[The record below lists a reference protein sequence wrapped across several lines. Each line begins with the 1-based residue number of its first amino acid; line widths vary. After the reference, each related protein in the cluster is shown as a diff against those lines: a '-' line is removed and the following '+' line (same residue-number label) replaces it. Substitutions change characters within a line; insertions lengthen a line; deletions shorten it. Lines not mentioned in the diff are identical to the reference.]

1 MFPFRYLRCDLR
13 SELWISSLL
22 FPFHAPQLRVTLQ
35 VQSPE
40 RVVEET
46 IHCLIPHGYPYKR
59 VHLRAVVHQQSEGHV
74 DERVL
79 CDKVAEVSRFN
90 TSKAWDAQIF

>member
-1 MFPFRYLRCDLR
+1 M
-13 SELWISSLL
+13 
-22 FPFHAPQLRVTLQ
+22 
-35 VQSPE
+35 
-40 RVVEET
+40 EET
-46 IHCLIPHGYPYKR
+46 IHCLIPHGYSYKR

-90 TSKAWDAQIF
+90 TAKAWDAQIFLKDYSTCMKEAQNDICSITARASP